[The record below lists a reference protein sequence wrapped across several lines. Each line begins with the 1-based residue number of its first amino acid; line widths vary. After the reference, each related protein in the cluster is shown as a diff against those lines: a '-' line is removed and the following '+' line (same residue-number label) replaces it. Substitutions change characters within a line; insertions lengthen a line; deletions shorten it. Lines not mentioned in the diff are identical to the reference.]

1 MKLVNQDD
9 NKVRYKSVG
18 TLVLVGLPDYTDALR
33 LPLQLLGILTKLRRH
48 PWGEQVLSLKWCRDG
63 GSFTGG
69 LCWWELLGDSQP
81 KDNSSSDF
89 SIVLLVINRTRSP
102 CRKALKLSRF

>member
-33 LPLQLLGILTKLRRH
+33 LPLQLLGILTKLRRQ
-48 PWGEQVLSLKWCRDG
+48 PWGEQVLSLKWYRDG
-63 GSFTGG
+63 GSSTGG

-81 KDNSSSDF
+81 KDSSSSDF